1 MVSVVVSFIFVYEV
15 VSAEAVLKI
24 VGFGF
29 QGCFRQNV
37 TVVTIY
43 SSLGEDAL
51 IHSLNEVGGKIT
63 AFLFFMSLFNHEH
76 VGDLYYKNYTVYL

>member
-15 VSAEAVLKI
+15 VSAQAVLKI

-29 QGCFRQNV
+29 QGCFRHNI

-51 IHSLNEVGGKIT
+51 IHSLNEVGDKIT
-63 AFLFFMSLFNHEH
+63 AFPFFMSLFNPRTY
-76 VGDLYYKNYTVYL
+76 G